1 MILRCSPN
9 TFVGQQSASKSDQ
22 NSSTCWARR
31 IAETNKQNQQR
42 QDDRWILSFSNI
54 ANCQRRIAA
63 VCSIGGLGKN
73 SCSPNGVFSAH
84 SVGVVDCTLR
94 SSKIATL
101 KSGLLSWAS
110 QLTSSCI
117 QDLRFLNG
125 QKFWLRTSLHVVRA
139 FLSGTTV
146 FLIARVVLSL

>member
-42 QDDRWILSFSNI
+42 QDDRWILSFCNI

-84 SVGVVDCTLR
+84 SVGVDCTLR

-125 QKFWLRTSLHVVRA
+125 QKFWLRERLCTLYARSYQEQL
-139 FLSGTTV
+139 F